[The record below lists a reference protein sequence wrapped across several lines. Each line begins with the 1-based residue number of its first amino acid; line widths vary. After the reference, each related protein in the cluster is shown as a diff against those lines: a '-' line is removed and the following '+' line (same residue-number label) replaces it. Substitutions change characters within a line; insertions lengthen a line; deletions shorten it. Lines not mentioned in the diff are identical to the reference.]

1 MRVGSKWLRLV
12 FGVSVLI
19 IVVLSLSAPSA
30 ARVTRIEITERIPF
44 AGGMEFGTVGPYE
57 RIRGRL
63 YYAVDPDNR
72 FNRQIVDLQ
81 LAKNGQLRQD
91 VSQVNPSGITEIV
104 GGDARN
110 AKGEVE
116 FWGDFMLLKPLDPT
130 RGNHRVLYDV
140 NNRGNLRALEYYNN
154 APSGNN
160 PITAADAGNGWL
172 MREGYSVLWTGWNWD
187 VESTT
192 GVPPQRIFLPII
204 VNPDG
209 SSLVE
214 RINAEITVQVRDG
227 IQVDWLAWGGSRCYS
242 VADDPAL
249 QQAATLSVRDLPDVD
264 HIGPRT
270 VIPRTDWQFAVLDA
284 NKNPVFNPVHVY
296 YPNGTKG
303 FEKGRIYEVLYHA
316 KNPRVVGLGLAAI
329 RDAISFFHF
338 ETRDDYANPNP
349 LAVPHHKKMK
359 ADPEYAYIFGISQ
372 SGRVIT
378 TMIYQGFHVD
388 EKGRMVF
395 EGARPDVPGGGK
407 GAFNYRWAQTTHHPK
422 HIEGNYFPADHFP
435 FNFTEDWEWQIDPY
449 RSRDGIFGDVLAV
462 AKRLHK
468 IPKIMLT
475 NHETEYWTRAASLV
489 HTDVFGK
496 RDKGPDSHPYVRFY
510 AINGSQHGSPSASS
524 VRTNANDQH
533 SDGFV
538 EHRPVGR
545 ALLVALDRW
554 VTNGIQ
560 PPRTTVPQIHEGEM
574 VTAEQHKAAFP
585 QIPAYTYN
593 GVTFP
598 ATRHPGTYLKPPR
611 ADYGPH
617 FFMPTPWPWDKVPV
631 AYPGVQDEHNVPP
644 KYFGPPYETRV
655 PFFDADGNGIGG
667 IRMTELAVPLGTY
680 QGWNPRCD
688 NCGAP
693 NFLQPFNVSFWPFAM
708 TEAERLAKNDPRPS
722 IETRYGSKADYVA
735 KIKEAAAKLQAQGFM
750 LEEDEL
756 AVVEH
761 AEKMVWPPVPTN
773 GYPFWQMTP

>member
-1 MRVGSKWLRLV
+1 MRSKSRWIGVLLGLGAVLV
-12 FGVSVLI
+12 TLPFYVSM
-19 IVVLSLSAPSA
+19 AQ
-30 ARVTRIEITERIPF
+30 ARVSWMEITERVPF
-44 AGGMEFGTVGPYE
+44 AGGMAFGDVGPYE
-57 RIRGRL
+57 RIKGRL
-63 YYAVDPDNR
+63 HYAVDPDNR

-91 VSQVNPSGITEIV
+91 VSVVSPTGITEIV

-110 AKGEVE
+110 DKGEVE
-116 FWGDFMLLKPLDPT
+116 FWGDFMLIKPVDPSK
-130 RGNHRVLYDV
+130 GNHRLLYDV
-140 NNRGNLRALEYYNN
+140 NNRGSLRMLEYYNN

-172 MREGYSVLWTGWNWD
+172 MREGYSLLWTGWNWD

-192 GVPPQRIFLPII
+192 GVPPQRIFLPIV
-204 VNPDG
+204 VNADG
-209 SSLVE
+209 SPLVE
-214 RINAEITVQVRDG
+214 RINAEITVQVKDG
-227 IQVDWLAWGGSRCYS
+227 VRVDWLAWGGSRCYS

-249 QQAATLSVRDLPDVD
+249 RQAATLTVRDLPDVD

-270 VIPRTDWQFAVLDA
+270 LIPRNEWDFAVLDA
-284 NKNPVFNPVHVY
+284 SNNPVFNPVHVY
-296 YPNGTKG
+296 YPKG

-316 KNPRVVGLGLAAI
+316 KNPRVVGLGLAGI

-338 ETRDDYANPNP
+338 ETQDDRGIPNP
-349 LAVPHHKKMK
+349 LAVRQNKNKMK
-359 ADPEYAYIFGISQ
+359 ADLEYAYIFGISQ

-435 FNFTEDWEWQIDPY
+435 FNFTEDREFQIDPY
-449 RSRDGIFGDVLAV
+449 RIRDGIFGDVLAV

-489 HTDVFGK
+489 HTDVFGL
-496 RDKGPDSHPYVRFY
+496 RDKGHDTHPFVRFY

-524 VRTNANDQH
+524 KRTNANDQH

-545 ALLVALDRW
+545 ALLTALDRW
-554 VTNGIQ
+554 VTHGIE
-560 PPRTTVPQIHEGEM
+560 PPPTTVPQIRKGEL
-574 VTAEQHKAAFP
+574 VTVDKHKADFP
-585 QIPAYTYN
+585 QIPAYSYN
-593 GVTFP
+593 GVDFP
-598 ATRHPGTYLKPPR
+598 AERHPGTYLKPPR
-611 ADYGPH
+611 ADYGPD
-617 FFMPTPWPWDKVPV
+617 FFMPMPWPGDKVPV
-631 AYPGVQDEHNVPP
+631 AYPGIQDDQHVPP

-655 PFFDADGNGIGG
+655 PYFDKDGNGIGG
-667 IRMTELAVPLGTY
+667 IRMIELRVPLGTH

-688 NCGAP
+688 KCGAP
-693 NFLQPFNVSFWPFAM
+693 NFLQPFNVSFWPFAQ
-708 TEAERLAKNDPRPS
+708 TRAERMANGDPRLS
-722 IETRYGSKADYVA
+722 IEERYAGKDDYVA
-735 KIKEAAAKLQAQGFM
+735 RVTQAAAELSAQGFM
-750 LEEDEL
+750 LPEDEAD
-756 AVVEH
+756 AV
-761 AEKMVWPPVPTN
+761 AKANKLLWPPVPIN
-773 GYPFWQMTP
+773 QYPFWQMEP

>member
-1 MRVGSKWLRLV
+1 MKVASKWVRLV
-12 FGVSVLI
+12 CGVSLVFL
-19 IVVLSLSAPSA
+19 VVLGLSAPA
-30 ARVTRIEITERIPF
+30 GARVTRIEITERIPF
-44 AGGMEFGTVGPYE
+44 ADGIEFGTAGPYE
-57 RIRGRL
+57 RIKGRL

-91 VSQVNPSGITEIV
+91 VSEINPSGIKEIV

-116 FWGDFMLLKPLDPT
+116 FWGDFMLIKPLDPT
-130 RGNHRVLYDV
+130 KGNHRLLYDV

-160 PITAADAGNGWL
+160 PITVADAGNGWL
-172 MREGYSVLWTGWNWD
+172 MREGYSMLWTGWNWD

-214 RINAEITVQVRDG
+214 RINAEITVQVKDG
-227 IQVDWLAWGGSRCYS
+227 IQVDWLAWGGSRCYA

-270 VIPRTDWQFAVLDA
+270 VIPRTDWQFAILDA
-284 NKNPVFNPVHVY
+284 NRNPVFNPVHVY
-296 YPNGTKG
+296 YPKG

-338 ETRDDYANPNP
+338 ETQDDYANPNP

-422 HIEGNYFPADHFP
+422 HIEGA
-435 FNFTEDWEWQIDPY
+435 
-449 RSRDGIFGDVLAV
+449 
-462 AKRLHK
+462 
-468 IPKIMLT
+468 M
-475 NHETEYWTRAASLV
+475 ASLAMCWPWPSDCTRFRRSCWTTTRPSTGPV
-489 HTDVFGK
+489 LRRSCTPMSSGCGI
-496 RDKGPDSHPYVRFY
+496 RDSSRIRTF
-510 AINGSQHGSPSASS
+510 ASTPSMDRSTAPP
-524 VRTNANDQH
+524 AP
-533 SDGFV
+533 
-538 EHRPVGR
+538 RPCAR
-545 ALLVALDRW
+545 M
-554 VTNGIQ
+554 
-560 PPRTTVPQIHEGEM
+560 RTTS
-574 VTAEQHKAAFP
+574 
-585 QIPAYTYN
+585 IPT
-593 GVTFP
+593 
-598 ATRHPGTYLKPPR
+598 GTWST
-611 ADYGPH
+611 G
-617 FFMPTPWPWDKVPV
+617 
-631 AYPGVQDEHNVPP
+631 
-644 KYFGPPYETRV
+644 
-655 PFFDADGNGIGG
+655 
-667 IRMTELAVPLGTY
+667 
-680 QGWNPRCD
+680 
-688 NCGAP
+688 
-693 NFLQPFNVSFWPFAM
+693 
-708 TEAERLAKNDPRPS
+708 RLAAPS
-722 IETRYGSKADYVA
+722 SLLSTAG
-735 KIKEAAAKLQAQGFM
+735 
-750 LEEDEL
+750 
-756 AVVEH
+756 
-761 AEKMVWPPVPTN
+761 
-773 GYPFWQMTP
+773 